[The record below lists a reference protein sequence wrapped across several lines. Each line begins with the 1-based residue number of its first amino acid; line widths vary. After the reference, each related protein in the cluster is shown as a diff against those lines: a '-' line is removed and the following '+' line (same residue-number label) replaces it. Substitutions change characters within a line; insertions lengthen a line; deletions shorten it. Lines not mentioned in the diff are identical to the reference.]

1 MRRGALLAYLLA
13 GLAALAPGGPQEASA
28 AQAVRV
34 RFGDFYVGETYE
46 VGPGMRPDLKLSPR
60 ITALHGQQVELLGF
74 MDGILPR
81 NGMYFMV
88 IKEPTFLC
96 PFHTTSFDWAGFA
109 AVFLRRGTEY
119 IDGPI
124 LVTGRLDVGR
134 KTDEMGL
141 ESYVR
146 IYDATVERV
155 R

>member
-1 MRRGALLAYLLA
+1 MRRGGLLGVLLALVLGVA
-13 GLAALAPGGPQEASA
+13 TDATAAPPA
-28 AQAVRV
+28 RI
-34 RFGDFYVGETYE
+34 RFGDFYIGETYE
-46 VGPGMRPDLKLSPR
+46 VGPGMRPELKLSPR
-60 ITALHGQQVELLGF
+60 IAALQGQQVELLGF

-81 NGMYFMV
+81 DGMYFMI

-109 AVFLRRGTEY
+109 AVFLRRATEY
-119 IDGPI
+119 MDGPI
-124 LVTGRLDVGR
+124 RVSGRLDVGR
-134 KTDEMGL
+134 KLDEMGL

>member
-1 MRRGALLAYLLA
+1 MKAVRRRSLLAACLVLA
-13 GLAALAPGGPQEASA
+13 LGIAPNAASA
-28 AQAVRV
+28 PPARL
-34 RFGDFYVGETYE
+34 RFADFYVGETFE
-46 VGPGMRPDLKLSPR
+46 VGPGMRPELRLSPR
-60 ITALHGQQVELLGF
+60 ITALQGQQVEILGF

-81 NGMYFMV
+81 DGMYFMI

-109 AVFLRRGTEY
+109 AVFLRRGTDY

-124 LVTGRLDVGR
+124 RVTGRLDVGR
-134 KTDEMGL
+134 RLDEMGL

-146 IYDATVERV
+146 IYDAAVERV